1 MSAVIIFVFRDGQ
14 HYCLLWDE
22 GRLGERDE
30 PERMKDRRPDSTRQC
45 NSSPTRV
52 IALLPVY

>member
-22 GRLGERDE
+22 GRLGEREE

-52 IALLPVY
+52 IALLPV